1 MDTAPPYGI
10 DISCWDGVNGLHP
23 RNCGLFGGLV
33 VTLSFV
39 DYQEENA
46 TLFEDLAR
54 ETGRMFSDIANEH
67 YESYLESIE
76 DRDL

>member
-1 MDTAPPYGI
+1 MVFTSSNNSLDAITTTTGA
-10 DISCWDGVNGLHP
+10 NKM
-23 RNCGLFGGLV
+23 
-33 VTLSFV
+33 TLSFV

>member
-1 MDTAPPYGI
+1 M
-10 DISCWDGVNGLHP
+10 
-23 RNCGLFGGLV
+23 
-33 VTLSFV
+33 TLSFV
-39 DYQEENA
+39 DYQEENT

-67 YESYLESIE
+67 YESYLQSIE